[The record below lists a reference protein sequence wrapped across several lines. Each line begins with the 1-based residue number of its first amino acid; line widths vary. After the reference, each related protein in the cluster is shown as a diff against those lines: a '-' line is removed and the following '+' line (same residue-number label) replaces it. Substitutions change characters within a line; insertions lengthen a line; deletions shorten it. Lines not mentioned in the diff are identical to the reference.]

1 MKSLEKLSSRH
12 SLDAFD
18 RRILVEIQRDSARTS
33 AELADAVGLSQAP
46 CWRRTQ
52 RLREHGFIRREVALV
67 DRDLLGWP
75 LQLLVQVQL
84 SQHGRAN
91 VAEFT
96 AAMAQHE
103 RVLECFILLGS
114 VDAMLKIVAR
124 DIRDYET
131 FFYEHLSQA
140 PGVREA
146 NSMVVLSEFK
156 ATTAIPC

>member
-1 MKSLEKLSSRH
+1 VEAH
-12 SLDAFD
+12 DLDVLD
-18 RRILVEIQRDSARTS
+18 RRILAQVQEDASLTS
-33 AELADAVGLSQAP
+33 GELAEAVGLSQAP
-46 CWRRTQ
+46 CWRRLQ
-52 RLREHGFIRREVALV
+52 RLRTRGFICREVALL
-67 DRDLLGWP
+67 DRERMGWP
-75 LQLLVQVQL
+75 LQLMVQVQL

-96 AAMAQHE
+96 SAMSRHA

-114 VDAMLKIVAR
+114 VDAILKVLAR
-124 DIRDYET
+124 DIRDYEE

-156 ATTAIPC
+156 LTTAIPVLTDTVSS